1 MIIIP
6 AIDLHQGQVV
16 RLKKGKFD
24 EVTVYS
30 RFPADVAKAF
40 ADAGAK
46 RIHVVDLDG
55 SVAGKGMNVKA
66 ISSICS
72 AVGVEVELG
81 GGIRSL
87 DDARR
92 TFDLG
97 IRYVILGTLVAKDP
111 KTAEAII
118 GAFPGKVG
126 IGIDALEGKVAVQGW
141 KELTSQ
147 TAVDLARHYEQF
159 NPSFI
164 VYTDISRDG
173 MLTGPN
179 IEATAA
185 LAAEVRTP
193 VVASGGVGSMDDI
206 RALLKAGNLYGAIV
220 GKAIYEGHVDVKMAV
235 QLSLAARSS

>member
-30 RFPADVAKAF
+30 RFPADVAKSF

-55 SVAGKGMNVKA
+55 SVAGKGMNVQA

-97 IRYVILGTLVAKDP
+97 ISYVILGTRGGQGPQDRRGYHQRL
-111 KTAEAII
+111 
-118 GAFPGKVG
+118 PG
-126 IGIDALEGKVAVQGW
+126 QGG
-141 KELTSQ
+141 
-147 TAVDLARHYEQF
+147 H
-159 NPSFI
+159 
-164 VYTDISRDG
+164 RDRR
-173 MLTGPN
+173 P
-179 IEATAA
+179 
-185 LAAEVRTP
+185 
-193 VVASGGVGSMDDI
+193 
-206 RALLKAGNLYGAIV
+206 
-220 GKAIYEGHVDVKMAV
+220 
-235 QLSLAARSS
+235 